1 MARSG
6 FVGFLPLAL
15 AGIFVVTL
23 DGGRVP
29 AAEEPP
35 TISPFGPVRRDRDDA
50 IPGYVEMS
58 DGTVYAG
65 NVYMTRDKRLKL
77 EQNNEKQREIP
88 LRVVSQIECRV
99 VKEWIEK
106 EWKFKELAND
116 EKMYTGK
123 SYPARIYEHTLTLR
137 DGRTLTGNLA
147 EVLYVQ
153 PLAEAE
159 SGPLGDASK
168 LEAQRLILN
177 KRAKGENGRD
187 LKSLKYVKLV
197 KLGKEALEEGREKAA
212 AKASGRKLAGKSKKT
227 AAVTTPRR
235 GLEADEA
242 EPETVTPKPAREPSP
257 DE

>member
-1 MARSG
+1 MTKSALTGFRSLTL
-6 FVGFLPLAL
+6 VGILAV
-15 AGIFVVTL
+15 AL
-23 DGGRVP
+23 DGGIIP
-29 AAEEPP
+29 GAEEPP
-35 TISPFGPVRRDRDDA
+35 TISPFGPVRRDREDA

-58 DGTVYAG
+58 DGTVYSG

-88 LRVVSQIECRV
+88 LRVVAQIDCRV
-99 VKEWIEK
+99 VKQWMEK

-116 EKMYTGK
+116 EKMFTGR

-147 EVLYVQ
+147 EILYVQ
-153 PLAEAE
+153 PLADAS

-168 LEAQRLILN
+168 LEPRRLILN
-177 KRAKGENGRD
+177 KRSKGENGQD
-187 LKSLKYVKLV
+187 LNSLKYVKLV

-212 AKASGRKLAGKSKKT
+212 AKASGRKLANKGKKT
-227 AAVTTPRR
+227 AAVANPRR
-235 GLEADEA
+235 HSDGGEA
-242 EPETVTPKPAREPSP
+242 EPETVAPKPAKEASP